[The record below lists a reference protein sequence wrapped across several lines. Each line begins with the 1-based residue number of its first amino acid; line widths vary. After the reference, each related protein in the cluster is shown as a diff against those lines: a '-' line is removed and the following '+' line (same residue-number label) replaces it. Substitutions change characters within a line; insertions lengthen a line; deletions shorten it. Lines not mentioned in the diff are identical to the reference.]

1 MGDITK
7 LERSQG
13 LGDSMDDLKTSG
25 SSDGVVGVETDVETN
40 DADDLD
46 LFGFVN
52 NTVINDLFDIF
63 DKIYSSDHLLVLD
76 KALSPLINY
85 LVPFKTFKQRG
96 KFDKVIWLGEDII
109 EHHQNII
116 IIADNNTK
124 FNIPDHSR
132 VTVIVKNLS
141 KSKLY
146 EINQATPALNLDLND
161 IINNDLKFVRGR
173 NIKIYNWQV
182 NGITINGILSLQDN
196 KCMKNYFNEPVK
208 QINEL
213 NDGLVNLID
222 KEGIK
227 INNIYSIGNN
237 SEKLIDN
244 FNVKKNQY
252 LNYRMNNLQ
261 QEFYLNKMKPTHNL
275 IVVERNIDYVPLVMN
290 QINYVG
296 LIDDLI
302 DIKINLIKLNDE
314 ETIKVDDELFENLKF
329 LNFSLIGLKLNKLAR
344 LIKNQYNS
352 NPNDLDLIKIK
363 GLIKNLSNLNKQQD
377 LIKKHTNISE
387 HLLNKI
393 KFNGDNK
400 FDEFEI
406 FLNFENEIFTMT
418 YKAQINKLNDFLLM
432 NLNEKIII
440 NCIILISIVN
450 SGWKFK
456 DFDGLKN
463 SLMGNF
469 GIEILNKLD
478 NLLKFKLIKFQDMEN
493 DFTDNTN
500 LDIHNSTYTLLN
512 KFWSL
517 HPEEPEEFEEE
528 INDLNDYK
536 SPNFTLPSNTIP
548 LMIRIIESL
557 FTREF
562 LTYKPLNKIT
572 KQPSWENLSLNKMFK
587 TPIIENKTNDYVDK
601 SIIMFLGGITYSEI
615 SCINY
620 LNSKLKSKGHKL
632 FIISNGIIKNSNLQ
646 QFLNE

>member
-25 SSDGVVGVETDVETN
+25 LLDGVVGVETDVETN
-40 DADDLD
+40 DTDDLD
-46 LFGFVN
+46 LFGSVN

-63 DKIYSSDHLLVLD
+63 DKIYTSDHLLVLD

-116 IIADNNTK
+116 IIADNDTK

-463 SLMGNF
+463 SLIGNF

-478 NLLKFKLIKFQDMEN
+478 NLLKFKLIRFQDMEN
-493 DFTDNTN
+493 DFTDDTN

-548 LMIRIIESL
+548 LIIRIIESL

>member
-7 LERSQG
+7 LEGSGG
-13 LGDSMDDLKTSG
+13 LDDSIDDVNG
-25 SSDGVVGVETDVETN
+25 TN
-40 DADDLD
+40 QTLDNGNEFVDSEDLD
-46 LFGFVN
+46 LFKSIN
-52 NTVINDLFDIF
+52 DNVINDLFNIF
-63 DKIYSSDHLLVLD
+63 DKIYTSDHLLVLD
-76 KALSPLINY
+76 KELSPLINY
-85 LVPFKTFKQRG
+85 LVPFKTFKQKG
-96 KFDKVIWLGEDII
+96 KFDKIIWLGEDII
-109 EHHQNII
+109 EHHQNIV
-116 IIADNNTK
+116 IIADNLTK

-146 EINQATPALNLDLND
+146 EISQSNSGLNLDLDN
-161 IINNDLKFVRGR
+161 IINNDLTFIRGR
-173 NIKIYNWQV
+173 NVKIYNWKM
-182 NGITINGILSLQDN
+182 NGITVNGLLTLQDN
-196 KCMKNYFNEPVK
+196 NCINNYFNEPIK

-213 NDGLVNLID
+213 NEGLINLID
-222 KEGIK
+222 REGIK
-227 INNIYSIGNN
+227 INNIYSIGHN

-244 FNVKKNQY
+244 FEVKKNQY
-252 LNYRMNNLQ
+252 LNDRMNNLQ

-275 IVVERNIDYVPLVMN
+275 IVVDRNIDYIPLTMN

-314 ETIKVDDELFENLKF
+314 ETIKINDELFENLKF
-329 LNFSLIGLKLNKLAR
+329 LNFSLIGLKLNKLAK

-400 FDEFEI
+400 FDEYEI
-406 FLNFENEIFTMT
+406 FLNFQNDIFTMT
-418 YKAQINKLNDFLLM
+418 YKAQISKLNEFLLM
-432 NLNEKIII
+432 NMNERIII
-440 NCIILISIVN
+440 NCIILISVVN
-450 SGWKFK
+450 HGWKSK
-456 DFDGLKN
+456 DLETLKS
-463 SLMGNF
+463 SLICNF
-469 GIEILNKLD
+469 GIEILNKVD
-478 NLLKFKLIKFQDMEN
+478 NLLKFKLIKYQDIE
-493 DFTDNTN
+493 DTYDTN
-500 LDIHNSTYTLLN
+500 LTDVHNSTYTLLN

-517 HPEEPEEFEEE
+517 HPEEPEEPEEVNE
-528 INDLNDYK
+528 ISDYK

-548 LMIRIIESL
+548 LIIRIIESL
-557 FTREF
+557 FSREF

-587 TPIIENKTNDYVDK
+587 VPIIENKTNELVDK
-601 SIIMFLGGITYSEI
+601 SILIFLGGITYSEI

-620 LNSKLKSKGHKL
+620 LNSKLKSKGHNIS
-632 FIISNGIIKNSNLQ
+632 IISNGIIKNSNLQ